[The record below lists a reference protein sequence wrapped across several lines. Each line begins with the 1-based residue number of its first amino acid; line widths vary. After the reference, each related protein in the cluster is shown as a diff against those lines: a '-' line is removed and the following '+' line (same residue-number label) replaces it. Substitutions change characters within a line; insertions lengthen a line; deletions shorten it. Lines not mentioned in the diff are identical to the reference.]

1 MESFKLAING
11 DQKDIRKE
19 LSKFGVRLNLQE
31 KESKEYADSI
41 EKKLLTNFDDVRYKV
56 EKL

>member
-1 MESFKLAING
+1 MECFKLAING

-19 LSKFGVRLNLQE
+19 LSRFGARLNLQE
-31 KESKEYADSI
+31 KEGKEYADSI
-41 EKKLLTNFDDVRYKV
+41 ENKLLTNFDDLRYKV